1 MSDSIKVTENVVL
14 QNSQKDRDSQAGRSK
29 LMLIGGPPCGP
40 QGLREHPHGAGT
52 SEAAEAAPGG
62 AVLTAALPPAQAQSR
77 HPAL

>member
-1 MSDSIKVTENVVL
+1 MQEEGERTGEGKRKSVFWPG
-14 QNSQKDRDSQAGRSK
+14 APC
-29 LMLIGGPPCGP
+29 PPCGP